1 MTGSCETVIEEDIS
15 GDVGKPSPNR
25 SRSAYGGPRNPEPV
39 IRAARGFESRTSPSK
54 SVGVGTAAVAALEKS
69 VPVKKG
75 VRMIHL
81 SEVASL
87 STEEIEAMQKPKGPS
102 IMAEGFPISIPAMP
116 KKKSGNGAFPHKLAC
131 PRCEKTESI
140 RPWGSMHRCI
150 ECGVNF

>member
-1 MTGSCETVIEEDIS
+1 MEHCNQCGSAWKSRI
-15 GDVGKPSPNR
+15 KSPVQC
-25 SRSAYGGPRNPEPV
+25 PRCKRYDWRQP
-39 IRAARGFESRTSPSK
+39 
-54 SVGVGTAAVAALEKS
+54 
-69 VPVKKG
+69 KKG

-116 KKKSGNGAFPHKLAC
+116 KKKSGNGAFPHKMAC